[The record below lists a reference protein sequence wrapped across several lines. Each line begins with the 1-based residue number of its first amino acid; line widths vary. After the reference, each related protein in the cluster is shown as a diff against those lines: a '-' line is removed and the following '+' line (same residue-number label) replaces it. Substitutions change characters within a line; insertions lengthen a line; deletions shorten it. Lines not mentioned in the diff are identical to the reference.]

1 MRDAPDYGRFAPG
14 PPTAKA
20 LATRDGLAEEMAA
33 APEGSPRRRAARE
46 SLVGHILTEGLP
58 LEEFSTPSGRTFVVR
73 ISRPDPDQFTAE
85 TTRWLAGRD
94 YVKVVKGL
102 LRDGAGIPQHVAEH
116 LDWVVSEKK

>member
-1 MRDAPDYGRFAPG
+1 MRNAPDYGRYAPG

-20 LATRDGLAEEMAA
+20 IATRDGLAEEMASA
-33 APEGSPRRRAARE
+33 TSETKRRAVRE
-46 SLVGHILTEGLP
+46 LLVGHILTEGLP

-73 ISRPDPDQFTAE
+73 ISRPDTEQFTAE

-102 LRDGAGIPQHVAEH
+102 LRDGAGIPPHVADH